1 MTSPRRAAPRSSVRA
16 NSLIGRSRAI
26 PSSHRSLVRAVLDTT
41 FSIAFNRRISQF
53 EILPPPLVHRAIERR
68 VGNPSTSRAGAA
80 TLSRAAARARSRAR
94 QSPASSRERR
104 ASLVHRERVFGRV
117 HRSTDTHGMFAAS
130 TVKTAAAAAPLASAR
145 SRANGAKAR
154 VSVGPSASR
163 ARAFD
168 GARVGARVV
177 RGGRACV
184 NGAIAIDGVASGS
197 DSFSKMTY
205 NETGKWREGLDLAG
219 WAAEMRAIEKEFK
232 SPEHFVEDVK
242 HLKKILT
249 WANVCYFGGLAILA
263 AMPMLGMNMPAW
275 LHGAN
280 PVAAFFMSVAI
291 CARWTMVG
299 HHTCHGGYN
308 AAQSTN
314 GEVTGRFHRRKFA
327 RGLWRRVTDWMD
339 WMLPEAWDVEHNHL
353 HHYQLGEDADPDLV
367 ERNMKELREGNH
379 PMLMRY
385 LQVAGLALVWKW
397 FYYAPNTLKE
407 LFARREREA
416 AKAGDSAPNP
426 FQTGHLPSTVLTVT
440 QSALSKGQFGALF
453 ETLKCFA
460 PYATFSFGV
469 LPAIGYAIG
478 GKSVA
483 LAWLI
488 TAVMADVM
496 TNVHSFI
503 IIATNHVG
511 DDIYRFETETKPR
524 SDDFYLRAVIGS
536 ANFRT
541 GGDLNDFMHGWLN
554 YQIEH
559 HMFPDMSMRAYQN
572 MQPRVKAVCE
582 KYGVPYV
589 QESVWK
595 RLGQL
600 VDVMVGKRTMLVWE
614 RGD

>member
-1 MTSPRRAAPRSSVRA
+1 MNRIRAPQSPIPRTRTVAADAVPRNLTRGETFFIGVRRAQYVGGA
-16 NSLIGRSRAI
+16 LFSR
-26 PSSHRSLVRAVLDTT
+26 RAVRRSTVDN
-41 FSIAFNRRISQF
+41 NRPR
-53 EILPPPLVHRAIERR
+53 
-68 VGNPSTSRAGAA
+68 G
-80 TLSRAAARARSRAR
+80 AAARGTRRREHRAR
-94 QSPASSRERR
+94 PRRDRRRNRDSRRR
-104 ASLVHRERVFGRV
+104 TDRLVARETREKDDDDALDEGARTIEMMVT
-117 HRSTDTHGMFAAS
+117 STAS
-130 TVKTAAAAAPLASAR
+130 TTTSSTATMMRGAR
-145 SRANGAKAR
+145 G
-154 VSVGPSASR
+154 
-163 ARAFD
+163 
-168 GARVGARVV
+168 RVGAKSVARVAVVGRGARAVV
-177 RGGRACV
+177 RAAREEGVKNR
-184 NGAIAIDGVASGS
+184 AIALDAADETGS
-197 DSFSKMTY
+197 SMTMTY

-219 WAAEMRAIEKEFK
+219 WAAEMRAIEKEYK
-232 SPEHFVEDVK
+232 APEHFESDVK
-242 HLKKILT
+242 HLHKILT
-249 WANVCYFGGLAILA
+249 WANVCYFGGLATLA
-263 AMPMLGMNMPAW
+263 AMPMLGLNMPAW
-275 LHGAN
+275 LNGMN
-280 PVAAFFMSVAI
+280 PIAAFLMSTAI

-327 RGLWRRVTDWMD
+327 RGLWRRCTDWMD

-367 ERNMKELREGNH
+367 ERNMQELREGNT
-379 PMLMRY
+379 PMFMRY

-407 LFARREREA
+407 LFARKEREA
-416 AKAGDSAPNP
+416 QKAGKEAPNP
-426 FQTGHLPSTVLTVT
+426 FKTGHFPSTLLTVT
-440 QSALSKGQFGALF
+440 QGVFKGEFSAFG

-460 PYATFSFGV
+460 PYALWSFAV

-478 GKSVA
+478 GPKAA
-483 LAWLI
+483 LAWWM
-488 TAVMADVM
+488 TAVLADVV

-536 ANFRT
+536 ANFKT
-541 GGDLNDFMHGWLN
+541 GGDVNDFMHGWLN

-589 QESVWK
+589 QESVFT

>member
-1 MTSPRRAAPRSSVRA
+1 MS
-16 NSLIGRSRAI
+16 
-26 PSSHRSLVRAVLDTT
+26 
-41 FSIAFNRRISQF
+41 AFAMR
-53 EILPPPLVHRAIERR
+53 
-68 VGNPSTSRAGAA
+68 
-80 TLSRAAARARSRAR
+80 TLTAR
-94 QSPASSRERR
+94 P
-104 ASLVHRERVFGRV
+104 
-117 HRSTDTHGMFAAS
+117 
-130 TVKTAAAAAPLASAR
+130 TAA
-145 SRANGAKAR
+145 RANGARATTTRQR
-154 VSVGPSASR
+154 VAQTPRAI
-163 ARAFD
+163 ARA
-168 GARVGARVV
+168 GALSANATRDVNRGAN
-177 RGGRACV
+177 ACA
-184 NGAIAIDGVASGS
+184 NKAIAIDGAASGS
-197 DSFSKMTY
+197 DSLATMTTMTY
-205 NETGKWREGLDLAG
+205 NETGKWRENLDLAG

-232 SPEHFVEDVK
+232 APEHFEEDVK

-249 WANVCYFGGLAILA
+249 WANLCYFGGLAALT
-263 AMPMLGMNMPAW
+263 AMPMVGLNMPAW
-275 LHGAN
+275 LNGMN
-280 PVAAFFMSVAI
+280 PIAAFMMSTAI

-327 RGLWRRVTDWMD
+327 RGLWRRCTDWMD

-367 ERNMKELREGNH
+367 ERNMQELREGNT
-379 PMLMRY
+379 PMVSRY

-407 LFARREREA
+407 LLARKEREA
-416 AKAGDSAPNP
+416 AKAGNSKPNP
-426 FQTGHLPSTVLTVT
+426 FKTGSLPSTVLTVA
-440 QSALSKGQFGALF
+440 QGAFKGEFAAVS
-453 ETLKCFA
+453 ETIKCFA
-460 PYATFSFGV
+460 PYALWSFAA

-478 GKSVA
+478 GPKAA
-483 LAWLI
+483 LAWFMTSVL
-488 TAVMADVM
+488 ADVM

-536 ANFRT
+536 ANFKT
-541 GGDLNDFMHGWLN
+541 GGDANDFMHGWLN

-589 QESVWK
+589 QESVFT

-614 RGD
+614 NGD